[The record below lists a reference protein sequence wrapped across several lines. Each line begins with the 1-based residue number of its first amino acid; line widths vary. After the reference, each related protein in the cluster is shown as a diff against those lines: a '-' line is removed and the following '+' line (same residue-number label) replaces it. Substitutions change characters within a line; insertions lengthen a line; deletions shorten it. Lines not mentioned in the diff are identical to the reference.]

1 MAEHVVEM
9 SDLPSGPRVPKA
21 PMGTRHGS
29 QDIPL
34 LNEPVCVL

>member
-9 SDLPSGPRVPKA
+9 SDLPGPRVPKA

-34 LNEPVCVL
+34 LVEPVCVL